1 MRSTRL
7 VLAHYRF
14 GAILQ
19 CRLGLYDKPG
29 RRAGV
34 AVTGLSYPRCFRHA
48 FPSWASDGLPIERP
62 PLSLYR
68 AGTS

>member
-29 RRAGV
+29 R
-34 AVTGLSYPRCFRHA
+34 LSGRRCD
-48 FPSWASDGLPIERP
+48 WALLPEVLPARFSK
-62 PLSLYR
+62 L
-68 AGTS
+68 GK